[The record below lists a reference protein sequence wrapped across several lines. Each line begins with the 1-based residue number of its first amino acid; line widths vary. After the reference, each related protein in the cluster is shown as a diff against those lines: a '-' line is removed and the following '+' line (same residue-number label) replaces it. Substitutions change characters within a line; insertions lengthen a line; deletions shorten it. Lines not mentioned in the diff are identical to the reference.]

1 MTEINNISESLFN
14 NRLGTETLNYSILA
28 SGSSGNCIYVESATH
43 GVLIDAGL
51 SGKRIEG
58 LMAQIDRSLH
68 DVDAIFV
75 THEHK
80 DHIHGVGVLSRKYK
94 LPIYANKKTW
104 SQMANMIGKIDPDF
118 VCYIEPEETIS
129 IGDIDVFS
137 YEVSHDSIQPQFY
150 SLQRGDKQFVL
161 LTDTGYVST
170 RLSDILYNA
179 DSYLI
184 ESNHEIEMLRY
195 GRYPWSVKQ
204 RILSDKGHLSNEDGA
219 IAMTNLIGNNT
230 KDIYLGHL
238 SMDNNT
244 KQLAMDTMT
253 DVLQQYDFAV
263 NEDFNLHMTDPTQ
276 ATPLR
281 RL

>member
-1 MTEINNISESLFN
+1 MTEINNITESLYS
-14 NRLGTETLNYSILA
+14 NRLGTETLNYSVLA

-58 LMAQIDRSLH
+58 LMAQIDRSLN

-104 SQMANMIGKIDPDF
+104 SQMANMIGKIEPDF

-161 LTDTGYVST
+161 LTDTGYVSN

-230 KDIYLGHL
+230 KDIFLGHL

-253 DVLQQYDFAV
+253 EVLQQYDFAV